1 MIQGGEAGAPG
12 LRVPGSRLAA
22 VATGVRVLI
31 GVELRAPGVYA
42 SKAGPAQGVEGAQPQ
57 AAAPG
62 KARGWLPGSAGKCGV
77 DHIPPIPAAVGTSGE
92 PRAQARRLQLTHG
105 DPSGFRGE
113 WAGVLG
119 ASKFEE

>member
-62 KARGWLPGSAGKCGV
+62 KARGWLPGSAGNNK
-77 DHIPPIPAAVGTSGE
+77 S
-92 PRAQARRLQLTHG
+92 
-105 DPSGFRGE
+105 FNFN
-113 WAGVLG
+113 
-119 ASKFEE
+119 ASKTVILELGWKVIGKDLDHLFTHSQI